1 MIFPEIREAYNAKI
15 KHPMDLTTAEAKLL
29 SGIYQH
35 AEEFVSDIAL
45 IFSNALTFNK
55 DGYEVGEPMSCA
67 YYDASTHLLKY
78 SRWLSLEIL
87 ASYLSDTANCAV
99 VDGCAREWSLT
110 DQNRS
115 KARAEMEDI
124 VFNEFIDKTEVGDK
138 YSWSEFECEKLL
150 KSLRHT
156 SDIKHMNFFIEMV
169 FPNDYTAYISKP
181 IAWIY
186 CQDKLRERRYNKIG
200 ELVADLR
207 LIFSNALKYNDRV
220 RSYSEISQTAYD
232 SAIHMS
238 QKLELA
244 IDKMLLTV
252 SDKIGREKIDMI
264 TLHRE
269 MEAKERAE
277 EEKMKAEWERDN
289 PSAAVEVT
297 KIRIKR
303 THRKRSTDFEFPFY
317 DEEDDNAESQDDS
330 LRNAKAIYEKQQQDR
345 AKMKEVSMSIA
356 MHVFETHKQRAD
368 AKAWA
373 CRMAYKFQ
381 EFQQKQNAKKETSKE
396 ELTATVKGGF
406 VSTALSASD
415 RKQVKI
421 SILQPMVPKNKSK
434 KKSRLTSL

>member
-1 MIFPEIREAYNAKI
+1 
-15 KHPMDLTTAEAKLL
+15 
-29 SGIYQH
+29 
-35 AEEFVSDIAL
+35 
-45 IFSNALTFNK
+45 
-55 DGYEVGEPMSCA
+55 
-67 YYDASTHLLKY
+67 
-78 SRWLSLEIL
+78 
-87 ASYLSDTANCAV
+87 
-99 VDGCAREWSLT
+99 
-110 DQNRS
+110 
-115 KARAEMEDI
+115 
-124 VFNEFIDKTEVGDK
+124 
-138 YSWSEFECEKLL
+138 
-150 KSLRHT
+150 
-156 SDIKHMNFFIEMV
+156 MNFFIEMV

-421 SILQPMVPKNKSK
+421 SILQPMVPKKKSK